1 MPSPP
6 GLEGTLTHRHCL
18 LTLLCLSATTG
29 YGAIPNRSFE
39 EADPANTKRPANWNL
54 RITEKLRPHGSIAYV
69 DDRAMARDRARCVFV
84 EGKTVEFWADCY
96 TRVPIKPGTAYR
108 ASYWARTANL
118 TGKGAGVQ
126 LYVAQLDEN
135 GRAVHGR
142 RTPLVTPEGGW
153 RKWAYRVVTKPDA
166 KHLFFALTLKG
177 KGRCWFDGASL
188 TEERIDDGPG
198 AMLWQ
203 DDFSDS
209 AAMDLYEDRGGGW
222 QIQGGVLRQTRTKGT
237 RSLSVSDPRWRDA
250 VVEFRVR
257 PLAEDADRPGGW
269 AGVQFR
275 GVAFFAR
282 ASNLQAVH
290 HKSRKSFL
298 VELPRNLG
306 KWNQLRMMAVG
317 RRLSFY
323 VNGEHKWGCE
333 TEEDRGGVSIVT
345 SILSAEFDDLRIY
358 RPRDVEAGEAVTMVS
373 SGRNIIANGSF
384 EYVHDGIPDCWTGGG
399 FDAYGSLET
408 FWESWGAVSA
418 KDAPHGETVLRVK
431 AHPARRTR
439 QIPYDV
445 FGDFSQ
451 TIWRYRTVKGPHVL
465 SVYLKSDP
473 PGVPV
478 DLWAW
483 SSKIN
488 VFRAKPTAEWRRYEF
503 AVDLKKPEVRVS
515 ALIRGEG
522 TLWLDGIQFE
532 TGTQATEYVDNL
544 PAEAKMEKGKLKEQK
559 QYPDL
564 DLTRASSP
572 IVVDGRLDESAW
584 TGPQSTG
591 PFHSWGRPLS
601 QRTEARVLYDEHN
614 LYAGFSC
621 EEREPD
627 KIKATVENRD
637 GGIAADDSVEIFLD
651 ANDDRSTYYYL
662 TFNTIGTQTDGRGFD
677 FSWNA
682 SWQCAT
688 HIDKDGWT
696 AEAAI
701 PLASLGIDNVTSQR
715 WGINLAR
722 GNPRAKEYSCF
733 APTQFMNFHDVANFA
748 YLHWP
753 GREAFAQY
761 LIDVREVRLVQSL
774 DEAGK
779 GAFVGTV
786 VNDSPRPRTLR
797 LEVAL
802 DKDNRVT
809 SGDVRLE
816 KGEEA
821 KLRVPGLA
829 IKPGEEYSVQLTV
842 HDAETNELVARR
854 ERFVTAQSAI
864 GVYLDRS
871 YYSKGAEAQV
881 HGACNLEAALAR
893 TARAALSLQRG
904 GKDVWS
910 GTFRVGDR
918 TVWSVPLDGL
928 PNDTYELTGELIV
941 GQRRVALPSQALVK
955 VAPIAK
961 NETKL
966 DHVRRCLLLDGEPYL
981 PFSPLLGGYRRPS
994 PEYLAQFAK
1003 AGFTD
1008 VTLSYAKTYRDQIE
1022 PTFKEAS
1029 DLGLKCFFWP
1039 VWTAN
1044 PTNLAY
1050 LREHLPTLKN
1060 LPGLIGNWVVDEPW
1074 DHPERVIEQVN
1085 VTRAIDPNH
1094 VVLVNHH
1101 IPCILSRFAGLPGDV
1116 ISTDHYVIPPVH
1128 RKLKNITHYVREFEK
1143 IAEPRRLPTWFW
1155 VSGTSA
1161 NHEREPTG
1169 AEQECQ
1175 CYQAIA
1181 AGCTGLFFFYGNFRS
1196 RGNWEALIRIKR
1208 ELDVLSPAV
1217 FSLQPRPHIRV
1228 NSKDITVTAREHDG
1242 SYYVI
1247 AVNSI
1252 PRRIDAAFDLSS
1264 LSIPSD
1270 ATAEVMFERREVR
1283 VLRGIMRD
1291 VFEPYRRHVYRLP
1304 ISH

>member
-1 MPSPP
+1 MRA
-6 GLEGTLTHRHCL
+6 T
-18 LTLLCLSATTG
+18 CLSLTMLWPLAAMRG
-29 YGAIPNRSFE
+29 YGAANELPNPSFE
-39 EADPANTKRPANWNL
+39 QTDANRPVGWNL
-54 RITEKLRPHGSIAYV
+54 RIVEELRSQGAIAYISEQ
-69 DDRAMARDRARCVFV
+69 ARDGDRCVAV
-84 EGKTVEFWADCY
+84 EGRTASFWADCY
-96 TRVPIKPGTAYR
+96 SRISIKPGTVYR
-108 ASYWARTANL
+108 ASYWARTAQAV
-118 TGKGAGVQ
+118 GKDVGAQ
-126 LYVAQLDEN
+126 LYVVQFDEN
-135 GRAVHGR
+135 GKTVHGR
-142 RTPLVTPEGGW
+142 RTATVTAEDGW
-153 RKWAYRVVTKPDA
+153 RKRTYRVVTKPDA
-166 KHLFFALTLKG
+166 KQLFFALTFKG
-177 KGRCWFDGASL
+177 KGKCWFDGASL
-188 TEERIDDGPG
+188 VEERIEDGPG

-203 DDFSDS
+203 DDFCDP

-222 QIQGGVLRQTRTKGT
+222 EIQGGVLRQTQTKGT

-257 PLAEDADRPGGW
+257 PVAEDADRPGGW

-275 GVAFFAR
+275 GVAFFVR

-290 HKSRKSFL
+290 HKSRESFL

-306 KWNQLRMMAVG
+306 KWNQLRVMAVG
-317 RRLSFY
+317 KRLSFY

-333 TEEDRGGVSIVT
+333 VEEDRGGVSIVT
-345 SILSAEFDDLRIY
+345 SILSAEFDDLRVY
-358 RPRDVEAGEAVTMVS
+358 RPRDVEAGEAVTMKS

-408 FWESWGAVSA
+408 FWGSWGRVPAA
-418 KDAPHGETVLRVK
+418 DAPHGKTVLRIK
-431 AHPARRTR
+431 THPARRSR

-488 VFRAKPTAEWRRYEF
+488 VFRATPTSEWKRYEF
-503 AVDLKKPEVRVS
+503 AVDLRKPEVRIS

-522 TLWLDGIQFE
+522 TVWLDAIQFE
-532 TGTQATEYVDNL
+532 KGAEAAPYEDNL
-544 PAEAKMEKGKLKEQK
+544 PAEAKMAKEKGLSGRVKT
-559 QYPDL
+559 YPTL
-564 DLTRASSP
+564 RLERAP
-572 IVVDGRLDESAW
+572 NPVEVDGKMNEPAW
-584 TGPQSTG
+584 DLAPWAG
-591 PFHSWGRPLS
+591 PFRSWGRPLS
-601 QRTEARVLYDEHN
+601 QKTMARLLLDDHN
-614 LYAGFSC
+614 LYVGFIC
-621 EEREPD
+621 MEPEPG
-627 KIKATVENRD
+627 KIKATVKNRD
-637 GGIAADDSVEIFLD
+637 GGVAADDCVEIFLD
-651 ANDDRSTYYYL
+651 TNDDRSTYCYL
-662 TFNTIGTQTDGRGFD
+662 AFNTIGTQTDGMGFD

-682 SWQCAT
+682 AWHCAT
-688 HIDKDGWT
+688 YIGDTGWT

-722 GNPRAKEYSCF
+722 GNPRAKEYSCI

-753 GREAFAQY
+753 DREAFARY
-761 LIDVREVRLVQSL
+761 LIDVRGARLVQSL

-779 GAFVGTV
+779 GAFVGKI
-786 VNDSPRPRTLR
+786 VNGSPQPRTLR

-802 DKDNRVT
+802 SDGNRVT
-809 SGDVRLE
+809 SGDGHLG
-816 KGEEA
+816 KGGKA
-821 KLRVPGLA
+821 DVRVPGLA
-829 IKPGEEYSVQLTV
+829 VEPGKEYSVQLTV
-842 HDAETNELVARR
+842 HDVETNELVARR
-854 ERFVTAQSAI
+854 ERFVTAQSAV
-864 GVYLDRS
+864 GMYLDRS
-871 YYSKGAEAQV
+871 YYSKEAEAQV
-881 HGACNLEAALAR
+881 HGVCNLEATLAKTAL
-893 TARAALSLQRG
+893 AALSLRRG
-904 GKDVWS
+904 GKEVWA
-910 GTFRVGDR
+910 GTFPVGDR
-918 TVWSVPLDGL
+918 IVWSVPLNGL
-928 PNDTYELTGELIV
+928 PNDTYELTGELTV
-941 GQRRVALPSQALVK
+941 GERRVDLPTQTLLK

-966 DHVRRCLLLDGEPYL
+966 DRVRRCMLLDGEPYL
-981 PFSPLLGGYRRPS
+981 PFSPLLGGYSRPS

-1003 AGFTD
+1003 VGFTD

-1022 PTFKEAS
+1022 PTFKEAA

-1050 LREHLPTLKN
+1050 LKEHLPTLKK

-1085 VTRAIDPNH
+1085 VTRALDPNH

-1101 IPCILSRFAGLPGDV
+1101 IPCVLSRFAGLPGDV

-1143 IAEPRRLPTWFW
+1143 IAEPRRMPTWFW

-1181 AGCTGLFFFYGNFRS
+1181 AGCTGVFFFYGNFRS

-1208 ELDVLSPAV
+1208 EFDVLSPAI
-1217 FSLQPRPHIRV
+1217 FSLLPRPHVGV
-1228 NSKDITVTAREHDG
+1228 NSKDITLTAREHEG

-1247 AVNSI
+1247 AVNSM
-1252 PRRIDAAFDLSS
+1252 PRRIDATFDLSS
-1264 LSIPSD
+1264 PSILDD
-1270 ATAEVMFERREVR
+1270 AAAEVMFEKREVR
-1283 VLRGIMRD
+1283 VLRGAMRD
-1291 VFEPYRRHVYRLP
+1291 AFEPYRRHVYRMP
-1304 ISH
+1304 SSH